1 MDIKPLRIAAGISQD
16 ELARKSLVSRVSIAR
31 YESGK
36 REPKLSIAV
45 KLADALGCSV
55 DELIG
60 KKKRTKK
67 ERRT

>member
-1 MDIKPLRIAAGISQD
+1 MDIKPLRMAAGISQD